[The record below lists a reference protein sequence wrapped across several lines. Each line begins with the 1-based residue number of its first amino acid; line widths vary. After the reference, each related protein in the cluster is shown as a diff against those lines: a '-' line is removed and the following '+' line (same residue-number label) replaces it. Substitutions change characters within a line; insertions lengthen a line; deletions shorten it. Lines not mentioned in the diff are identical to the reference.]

1 MFEHLIAKD
10 IAALVPYPPGKPLE
24 ELEREMGVANAVKLA
39 SNENPLGP
47 SPRAI
52 DAVANA
58 LGNLHRYP
66 DGRGYYLK
74 ESLAAKLGV
83 EMDQLVLGNGS
94 NEIIE
99 LMVRTFLRPGL
110 DVVFSDPTFLVYAKV
125 VQGASGNITRVPLK
139 DFRHD
144 LAGLAAAVT
153 DKTRLLFLDNPNN
166 PTGTLVPAGE
176 LKRFMADLPRS
187 LVLILDEAYVDF
199 VRSDEA
205 LDPRDVL
212 DTDRP
217 VIFLRTFSKAY
228 GLAGLRIG
236 YGLAHREIVDYLDR
250 VRQPFNV
257 NTLAQVGALAALED
271 EEFRTQTLELTWDG
285 LAWLSQELESMGLK
299 AFPTQ
304 TNFMMIGLSRP
315 ADQVSKALL
324 PKGLIVRSLSSYG
337 YPDIIRVNAGLP
349 EENQRLIQ
357 GLKEVLEAA

>member
-1 MFEHLIAKD
+1 MFEHLIADD

-47 SPRAI
+47 SPAAV

-74 ESLAAKLGV
+74 EALAQKLGV
-83 EMDQLVLGNGS
+83 AMDQIVLGNGS

-99 LMVRTFLRPGL
+99 LAVRTFLRPGL
-110 DVVFSDPTFLVYAKV
+110 EVVFSDPTFLVYAKV
-125 VQGASGNITRVPLK
+125 VQGASGTITRVPLK
-139 DFRHD
+139 DFNHD
-144 LAGLAAAVT
+144 LSGLASAVT

-166 PTGTLVPAGE
+166 PTGTLVPADE
-176 LKRFMADLPRS
+176 LKKFMADLPRS
-187 LVLILDEAYVDF
+187 VILILDEAYVDF
-199 VRSDEA
+199 VRSGNA
-205 LDPRDVL
+205 IDPRDVI
-212 DTDRP
+212 DSDRP

-228 GLAGLRIG
+228 GLAGLRVG

-271 EEFRTQTLELTWDG
+271 EEFRQKTLELTWDG
-285 LAWLSQELESMGLK
+285 LAWLSRELEALGMK
-299 AFPTQ
+299 AYPTQ
-304 TNFMMIGLSRP
+304 TNFMMIGTNGS
-315 ADQVSKALL
+315 ADEISKALL

-357 GLKEVLEAA
+357 GFKEVLEAA